1 MLALRIFNKVLI
13 KLLRLLLVLCDKVF
27 GIVRSAKVL
36 LKLLNVLVVP
46 LIQVL

>member
-1 MLALRIFNKVLI
+1 MPALRIFNEVVI
-13 KLLRLLLVLCDKVF
+13 KLLRLLLVLRDKVF
-27 GIVRSAKVL
+27 GNVRSANVL

>member
-1 MLALRIFNKVLI
+1 MPALRIFNEVVI

-27 GIVRSAKVL
+27 GNVRSANVL
-36 LKLLNVLVVP
+36 LKLRNVLVVP